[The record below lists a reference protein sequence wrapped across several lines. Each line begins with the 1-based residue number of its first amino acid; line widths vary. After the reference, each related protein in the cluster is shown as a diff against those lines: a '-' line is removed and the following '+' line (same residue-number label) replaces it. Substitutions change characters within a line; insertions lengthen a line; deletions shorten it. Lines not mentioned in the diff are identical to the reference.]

1 MAKNIFMISGEES
14 GDVHG
19 AALIGALKTLE
30 PDARVYGMGGV
41 RMRQAGLKGL
51 DSNAVSVVG
60 ITEVIGR
67 LPVILRALKAL
78 KQRLRHEQFDAVV
91 LIDFPDFNLRIAKEA
106 KALHIPVVYYISPQ
120 VWAWRRGRLKKIA
133 GLVDKMLVVFPFEE
147 RLYLDAGVDVEYVG
161 HPLAEIAR
169 CGLTKEEARA
179 SLDISTGGP
188 VISLLPGSRPSE
200 VKRLLG
206 PMLAG
211 AEIIEKGLGKKP
223 VFLLQAAGGIE
234 DGFLKGITGERGAGL
249 RVVRG
254 RMYESLRASD
264 AAIVA
269 SGTATL
275 ETALIGTPMVIVY
288 KVSAV
293 SYRIAKAL
301 IGVKHI
307 GLPNIVAG
315 RGIVPELIQNE
326 ATAGNIAD
334 EVIKILNSKKTI
346 EEMRDSFAGIRKTLF
361 KKGASARAAEAIL
374 GVIGRVRA
382 A

>member
-1 MAKNIFMISGEES
+1 MAKNVFMISGEES

-19 AALIGALKTLE
+19 AALITALKALE
-30 PDARVYGMGGV
+30 PGMRFSGMGGA
-41 RMRQAGLKGL
+41 RMRRAGLQGI
-51 DSNAVSVVG
+51 DSREVSVVG

-67 LPVILRALKAL
+67 LPGILRALKAL
-78 KQRLRHEQFDAVV
+78 KKRLKEERFDAVV
-91 LIDFPDFNLRIAKEA
+91 LIDFPDFNLRIAREA
-106 KALHIPVVYYISPQ
+106 KSLKIPVIYYISPQ

-147 RLYLDAGVDVEYVG
+147 ALYRDAGVDVEYVG

-179 SLDISTGGP
+179 ALNIPTSSP
-188 VISLLPGSRPSE
+188 VVSLLPGSRPGE

-211 AEIIEKGLGKKP
+211 AAIIDNGLAKKP
-223 VFLLQAAGGIE
+223 VFLLQAASNIE
-234 DGFLKGITGERGAGL
+234 DGFLNSITGGSGVGPRI
-249 RVVRG
+249 VRG

-275 ETALIGTPMVIVY
+275 ETALIGTPMVIAY

-301 IGVKHI
+301 IGVNYI

-315 RGIVPELIQNE
+315 KGIVPELIQDE
-326 ATAGNIAD
+326 ATPENIAGKVL
-334 EVIKILNSKKTI
+334 EILNNGKTVD
-346 EEMRDSFAGIRKTLF
+346 EMRASFSRIKKLLF
-361 KKGASARAAEAIL
+361 KKGASTRAAEAIID
-374 GVIGRVRA
+374 VMGRVKA